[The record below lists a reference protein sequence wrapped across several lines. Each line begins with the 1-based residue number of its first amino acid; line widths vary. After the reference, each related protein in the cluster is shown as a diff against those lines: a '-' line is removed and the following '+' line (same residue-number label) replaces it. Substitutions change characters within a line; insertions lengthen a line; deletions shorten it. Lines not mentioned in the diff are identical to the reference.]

1 MILFYVFF
9 SEVLSG
15 IYDNNNEKG
24 EAISKHAEIY
34 RNIYFLFFLC
44 VQFFFYIKL
53 YVLSVRYMRVMWSA
67 GEKKKTLGQ
76 VQFSYKNY
84 KIIAFNKN
92 IFCLFPSEP
101 TYTEPHCM
109 LYGVDDNAI
118 IKYDFKTKKIHRK
131 YISLILSVN
140 FSFFYVFTIFKLFVF
155 QYLYRFWAKCFFFF
169 NFLNES
175 FLPLTL
181 LGIAEISLTQHIKS

>member
-34 RNIYFLFFLC
+34 RNIYFLFFLW
-44 VQFFFYIKL
+44 VQFFFFLHKTIRF
-53 YVLSVRYMRVMWSA
+53 VRTVYACNVVRR
-67 GEKKKTLGQ
+67 EKKKTPGQ

-118 IKYDFKTKKIHRK
+118 IKYDLKIKKFTENTFRWFCRWIFHFSMFLQFLNYLFSNT
-131 YISLILSVN
+131 YIGSERSV
-140 FSFFYVFTIFKLFVF
+140 FFL
-155 QYLYRFWAKCFFFF
+155 

-181 LGIAEISLTQHIKS
+181 LRIAEISLAQHIKS